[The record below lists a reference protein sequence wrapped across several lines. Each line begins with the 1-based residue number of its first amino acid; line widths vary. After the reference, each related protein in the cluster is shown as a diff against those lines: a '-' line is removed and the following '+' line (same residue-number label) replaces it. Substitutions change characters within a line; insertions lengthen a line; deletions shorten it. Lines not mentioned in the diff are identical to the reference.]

1 MAASAGPRRAR
12 RSLMINS
19 GADRAHYF
27 PQDRSSSMAAVQIS
41 PNDEECTASAHLEYL
56 RRGGVTTETARAAS
70 MPNTTA
76 PMIGPC
82 RPQCRDRHHLGSL
95 GCPMTQS
102 NTSEIEP
109 TVDIIFA
116 LKAGWRRRSRAEI
129 TGRSVNLPARHSQP
143 LAREHHS
150 SRPAPVRLISCGWNR
165 ILYQ

>member
-1 MAASAGPRRAR
+1 
-12 RSLMINS
+12 MINR

-41 PNDEECTASAHLEYL
+41 PNDEKYTASAHLEYL

-76 PMIGPC
+76 PKIGPC

-116 LKAGWRRRSRAEI
+116 LKAGMA
-129 TGRSVNLPARHSQP
+129 
-143 LAREHHS
+143 
-150 SRPAPVRLISCGWNR
+150 APVTRGNNGPIGEPTREAFATTCAGTP
-165 ILYQ
+165 